1 MRITKPRRPGDMIIV
16 DLVKPSTLSPDGWL
30 KPIEFELNEPPTL
43 YVRVPHGQFAVR
55 VMSTADTE
63 VMIHI
68 GGVKVVDARVGK
80 GIHIFSQDSE
90 GRAFSYGDSAPT
102 AETAAQEQQLLVANE
117 EHDACANTH
126 GQVAV
131 HVRFADEVDAAG
143 SPRPGVSRDFAQP
156 VFFQMNPPG
165 QHEEAL
171 AGLLRRMKAPQKL
184 TEADD
189 IFSEN
194 GDAKPVPKRMCINCG
209 HEH

>member
-30 KPIEFELNEPPTL
+30 KPIEFELTEPPTL

-68 GGVKVVDARVGK
+68 DGVKVVDARVGK
-80 GIHIFSQDSE
+80 GIHIFSQDSD
-90 GRAFSYGDSAPT
+90 GRAFSYGDAAPA
-102 AETAAQEQQLLVANE
+102 AETAAQEQKMLLASE
-117 EHDACANTH
+117 EHDACVNTH

-131 HVRFADEVDAAG
+131 HVRFADEVDSAG
-143 SPRPGVSRDFAQP
+143 CPRPGVSRDFAQP

-165 QHEEAL
+165 AHEEAL
-171 AGLLRRMKAPQKL
+171 AGLLRRMKAPPKL
-184 TEADD
+184 SEADD
-189 IFSEN
+189 IFAEN

>member
-30 KPIEFELNEPPTL
+30 KPIEFELNDPPTL

-63 VMIHI
+63 LMIHI
-68 GGVKVVDARVGK
+68 DGQKVLDTRVSK
-80 GIHIFSQDSE
+80 GIHIFERDSE
-90 GRAFSYGDSAPT
+90 GRPFAYGRAPVVG
-102 AETAAQEQQLLVANE
+102 ETPELEQQTLFGSDE
-117 EHDACANTH
+117 EAECVKTH

-131 HVRFADEVDAAG
+131 HVRFADEQGPDG
-143 SPRPGVSRDFAQP
+143 CPRPGVSRDFSHP

-165 QHEEAL
+165 EHEEAL
-171 AGLLRRMKAPQKL
+171 AGLLRRMKAPPKL

-194 GDAKPVPKRMCINCG
+194 GDAKPLPKRMCINCG